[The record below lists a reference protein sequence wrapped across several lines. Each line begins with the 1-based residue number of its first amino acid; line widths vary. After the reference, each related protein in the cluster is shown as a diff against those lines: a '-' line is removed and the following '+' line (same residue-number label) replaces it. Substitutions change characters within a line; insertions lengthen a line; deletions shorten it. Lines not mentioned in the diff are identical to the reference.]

1 MRLAYKTNKSAAT
14 GSGTGNMI
22 PKLIATVFLTLFL
35 VVGIL
40 PFTADLNAYAA
51 TSPLKSGTYN
61 HASRFDGDLVVNG
74 VDVSYWQGTASNW
87 ETAKRQGVEYAIMRV
102 TYTTYAKGSHNY
114 KNKDS
119 HFTTHYKKA
128 KKAGIMTGAYVFSQA
143 TSVSEAKNEAKYA
156 VKILKEYG
164 ITPGDMQLPVYMD
177 YEYCGGK
184 SGRLYGLKAAA
195 AKKCAKAFC
204 DVIRDAG
211 YDPGI
216 YANTNFF
223 KSMLGNGASLA
234 SDIDLWC
241 AQYYN
246 KNQSGSNYSKWQYS
260 STGTVGSGKKG
271 LLFTTT
277 GKVGSTDVNF
287 WYIKRKPQASDDN
300 DIAGMTIYG
309 ATAYNYTG
317 KQIKPDF
324 QIYDGSKRLEEGED
338 YAIGYINN
346 VQKGSLQAYAYIKG
360 VGSYKGYALIPFTI
374 GSGYIK
380 HMSLISDG
388 SDGYVL
394 TNAGT
399 KNTYKVNISISED
412 ENEDD
417 ADAVVITEPEPIE
430 TDNAADTEPQQSEGS
445 EDIAEI
451 ADGGNAEGSGAASVA
466 IAAESETADAEAAEA
481 EGAAVSEDAAE
492 QAAVSAETGKAA
504 VSDSISA
511 ALAAEA
517 DEDAE
522 SNAELIVEGIISS
535 GPALASASSSDDNL
549 SLKIGSNKYG
559 GYIRKIPSGTTVSK
573 LLDGLAIKKGFQ
585 NKYTVA
591 VINSKGVRQESSA
604 KVKTGMMIGIYDGK
618 GDLAGTADLAVKGDN
633 IKDKKGK
640 DPLWGYAAALS
651 VKKASITSL
660 KGGNGSF
667 SVSVKKLAASASDG
681 YQLRYSLSES
691 MSSPTSKTISSSYS
705 KATKEVTGLKHGKT
719 YYVQVRNCKKVNG
732 YKYYSSWSK
741 AGSVAAQ

>member
-1 MRLAYKTNKSAAT
+1 MRLASKTSVSAAI
-14 GSGTGNMI
+14 GPRIGNMI
-22 PKLIATVFLTLFL
+22 MTLFLTLFL
-35 VVGIL
+35 ITGIL
-40 PFTADLNAYAA
+40 PSTAHLNVYGA

-102 TYTTYAKGSHNY
+102 TWTGYAKGSHNY

-119 HFTTHYKKA
+119 HFTTHYNKA
-128 KKAGIMTGAYVFSQA
+128 KDAGIMTGAYVFSQA
-143 TSVSEAKNEAKYA
+143 TSVKEAKNEAKYA
-156 VKILKEYG
+156 VKTLKGYG

-177 YEYCGGK
+177 YEYCGGR
-184 SGRLYGLKAAA
+184 SGRLYGLKAAT

-211 YDPGI
+211 YEPGI

-246 KNQSGSNYSKWQYS
+246 RNQSGSNYSKWQYS

-271 LLFTTT
+271 LLYTTT

-287 WYIKRKPQASDDN
+287 WYIKRTPSPSGDK

-324 QIYDGSKRLEEGED
+324 QIYDGSKLLEEGED

-360 VGSYKGYALIPFTI
+360 VGSYNGYALIPFTI

-380 HMSLISDG
+380 HMSLLSDG
-388 SDGYVL
+388 NNGYAL
-394 TNAGT
+394 TNAGV
-399 KNTYKVNISISED
+399 KNTYKVNASISED

-417 ADAVVITEPEPIE
+417 DDALVVIEPEAL
-430 TDNAADTEPQQSEGS
+430 AADKSAEPGNSSESAEPQSEETEGAG
-445 EDIAEI
+445 EMT
-451 ADGGNAEGSGAASVA
+451 DGKA
-466 IAAESETADAEAAEA
+466 AEAAGGEA
-481 EGAAVSEDAAE
+481 ADVEGAAVSAG
-492 QAAVSAETGKAA
+492 SAGGG
-504 VSDSISA
+504 SISA
-511 ALAAEA
+511 SLSETAVTEGSTEAE
-517 DEDAE
+517 EESSAE
-522 SNAELIVEGIISS
+522 IIVEGSVSS
-535 GPALASASSSDDNL
+535 DSAQAAASSSDDNL
-549 SLKIGSNKYG
+549 DLKIGSNKYG
-559 GYIRKIPSGTTVSK
+559 GYIRRIPSGTTVSK
-573 LLDGLAIKKGFQ
+573 LLEGLAIKKGFQ
-585 NKYTVA
+585 NKYTVD
-591 VINSKGVRQESSA
+591 VINSKGVRQESST
-604 KVKTGMMIGIYDGK
+604 KVKTGMMIGIYDAK
-618 GDLAGTADLAVKGDN
+618 GSLAGTADLAVKGDN

-640 DPLWGYAAALS
+640 DPVWGYASALS
-651 VKKASITSL
+651 VKKTSITSL
-660 KGGNGSF
+660 SGGNGSF
-667 SVSVKKLAASASDG
+667 TVSVKKLAASASNG
-681 YQLRYSLSES
+681 YQLRYSLSDS

-705 KATKEVTGLKHGKT
+705 KVTKEVTGLKHGKT
-719 YYVQVRNCKKVNG
+719 YYIQVRNYKKVNG

-741 AGSVAAQ
+741 AGAVAVQ